1 MKRFFIFC
9 TLFFCGCS
17 NKIVLNCSS
26 VNNDSILGSKHVDDV
41 FIFESGEIVS
51 FRRVIKYS
59 LNSDVDGKFAY
70 KALKLEGKALKKYI
84 GGKYKISDNVNMIFS
99 AKGFDKLNYIGID
112 SSYGY
117 DDIVNSYS
125 NLGFE
130 CK

>member
-1 MKRFFIFC
+1 M
-9 TLFFCGCS
+9 
-17 NKIVLNCSS
+17 
-26 VNNDSILGSKHVDDV
+26 DDV
-41 FIFESGEIVS
+41 FIFEGGKIVS

-59 LNSDVDGKFAY
+59 LNSDVDSKFAY
-70 KALKLEGKALKKYI
+70 KGLKLEGKALKKYI

>member
-1 MKRFFIFC
+1 MIA
-9 TLFFCGCS
+9 LFFCGCS

-26 VNNDSILGSKHVDDV
+26 VNNDSILGSKFVNDV
-41 FIFESGEIVS
+41 FIFEGGEIVS

-59 LNSDVDGKFAY
+59 LNSEIDSKFAY
-70 KALKLEGKALKKYI
+70 KALKIEGKALKKYI

-99 AKGFDKLNYIGID
+99 AKKFDRLNYIGVQ

-117 DDIVNSYS
+117 NDIVDVYS